1 MLTPLDIENREFKK
15 KMGGYD
21 RDDVEDFMGLL
32 LNDYEK
38 LYKDNIANRDKIETL
53 TDALNHFKAQ
63 EETMNNAILAAQ
75 QAADS
80 LTRSASDKAD
90 LILKEA
96 RFKAAEIVREAN
108 ADITKLEDKYTN
120 LKQEMENYKLRMS
133 AIVQAQLDIL
143 KDINVSVDAAP
154 LRKGEEFIIA
164 QQEIS

>member
-38 LYKDNIANRDKIETL
+38 LYKDNIAYRDKIDNL
-53 TDALNHFKAQ
+53 TEALNHYKAQ

-75 QAADS
+75 QAADT
-80 LTRSASDKAD
+80 LTRTANEKAE
-90 LILKEA
+90 LIIKEA
-96 RFKAAEIVREAN
+96 RFKASEIVREAN
-108 ADITKLEDKYTN
+108 SDIGKLEEKYTG
-120 LKQEMENYKLRMS
+120 LKQEMENYRHRMS

-143 KDINVSVDAAP
+143 KDVNQP
-154 LRKGEEFIIA
+154 LQETTLRKGDEFVVSE
-164 QQEIS
+164 QELV